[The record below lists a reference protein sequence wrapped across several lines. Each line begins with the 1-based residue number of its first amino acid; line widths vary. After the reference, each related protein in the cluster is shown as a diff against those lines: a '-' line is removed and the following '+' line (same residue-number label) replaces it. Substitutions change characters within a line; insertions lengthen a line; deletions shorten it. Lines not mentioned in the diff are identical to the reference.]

1 MAVNR
6 ARYFGIF
13 AGAGC
18 IVLVAAL
25 AIVTWINAPKD
36 DAPPSTPTSVA
47 SPRPTESA
55 AHSSPEPTAEAD
67 PAPTAEGWVTAPVTT
82 DPETF
87 GVAMLEAA
95 NTFNAAA
102 SEHYEFVRYLESW
115 LQLRPAGG
123 PGGTTPEDF
132 LKDSIDLLG
141 LYAVIEDDKWADLAL
156 AETTSSVMLSNVTV
170 EPAPEQFPEQWD
182 ITADVTVS
190 RTSRGYTTEESI
202 GEWSVRVAC
211 VIADDGT
218 AQPCYAVRWFP
229 QV

>member
-36 DAPPSTPTSVA
+36 DAPPSTPSSVA

-55 AHSSPEPTAEAD
+55 PNPSPDPTTEAD
-67 PAPTAEGWVTAPVTT
+67 PGPTAEGWVTAPTTT

-87 GVAMLEAA
+87 GVAMLKAA
-95 NTFNAAA
+95 NTFDAAE
-102 SEHYEFVRYLESW
+102 SEHYEFVRYLKSW

-132 LKDSIDLLG
+132 LETSIKMVG
-141 LYAVIEDDKWADLAL
+141 LNVVIEDDKWADLAL
-156 AETTSSVMLSNVTV
+156 ARTTSSVMLSNVTV
-170 EPAPEQFPEQWD
+170 EPAPEQFLEQWD

-190 RTSRGYTTEESI
+190 RTSRDYTIEESI

>member
-1 MAVNR
+1 
-6 ARYFGIF
+6 
-13 AGAGC
+13 
-18 IVLVAAL
+18 
-25 AIVTWINAPKD
+25 
-36 DAPPSTPTSVA
+36 
-47 SPRPTESA
+47 
-55 AHSSPEPTAEAD
+55 
-67 PAPTAEGWVTAPVTT
+67 
-82 DPETF
+82 
-87 GVAMLEAA
+87 MLEAA

-115 LQLRPAGG
+115 LQAPPAE
-123 PGGTTPEDF
+123 PLEESWQQDF
-132 LKDSIDLLG
+132 LDDSIDMLG

-211 VIADDGT
+211 VVADDGT

>member
-36 DAPPSTPTSVA
+36 DAPQPAPSSVA
-47 SPRPTESA
+47 SSRPTESA
-55 AHSSPEPTAEAD
+55 AHPSPEPTTEAD
-67 PAPTAEGWVTAPVTT
+67 PGPTAEGWVTAPTTT
-82 DPETF
+82 DPEKL

-102 SEHYEFVRYLESW
+102 SERYEFSRYLEAW
-115 LQLRPAGG
+115 LQAPPALAGEEDWQ
-123 PGGTTPEDF
+123 EDF
-132 LKDSIDLLG
+132 LETSIDMVG
-141 LYAVIEDDKWADLAL
+141 LNVVIEDDKWADLAL
-156 AETTSSVMLSNVTV
+156 AETTSSAMLSNVTV